1 VHDKYRLMLFI
12 PQKCGIGLRA
22 ISKIYFLTYASEK
35 EDRGLEIMTI
45 LYALVARG
53 TVVLAEFSA
62 ASGNASTIARRIL
75 EKIPAG
81 GDSRVSYSQD
91 RHIFHIMKAD
101 GLTFLCMATDTF
113 GSKMV
118 LSYAFSPQFMQ
129 LLGFRILVSILDAL
143 LGIVEFM
150 GELDFMSLNLEMG
163 SDGC

>member
-1 VHDKYRLMLFI
+1 
-12 PQKCGIGLRA
+12 
-22 ISKIYFLTYASEK
+22 
-35 EDRGLEIMTI
+35 MTI

-101 GLTFLCMATDTF
+101 GLTFLCMASDTF
-113 GSKMV
+113 GSKMMFPLPSCFWSARYATVRV
-118 LSYAFSPQFMQ
+118 LDTWFD
-129 LLGFRILVSILDAL
+129 LRCTLGYTGVHKF
-143 LGIVEFM
+143 
-150 GELDFMSLNLEMG
+150 G
-163 SDGC
+163 S

>member
-1 VHDKYRLMLFI
+1 MCDD
-12 PQKCGIGLRA
+12 
-22 ISKIYFLTYASEK
+22 EK
-35 EDRGLEIMTI
+35 DDMTI

-101 GLTFLCMATDTF
+101 GLTFLCMASDTF
-113 GSKMV
+113 GSKM
-118 LSYAFSPQFMQ
+118 LSSFSAFSFAQILIIRVLNLDS
-129 LLGFRILVSILDAL
+129 LLGGLS
-143 LGIVEFM
+143 
-150 GELDFMSLNLEMG
+150 S
-163 SDGC
+163 